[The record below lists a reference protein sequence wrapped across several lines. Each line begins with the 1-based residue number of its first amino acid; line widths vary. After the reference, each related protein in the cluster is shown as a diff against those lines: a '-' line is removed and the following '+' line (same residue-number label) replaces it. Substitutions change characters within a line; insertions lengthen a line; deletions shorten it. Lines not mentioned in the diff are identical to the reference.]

1 MVIFLFLFFLASPIF
16 AESASMETMWL
27 LDKDKIKV
35 NEIDGLKTY
44 QFAKGFIDFSINLS
58 NDCTRY
64 ASISI
69 TTTTKAQNDALVGLV
84 SSGKLYRFVDSFSAR
99 NSMGELTTKHIHY
112 GFPKEWQNYSVKV
125 TTP

>member
-1 MVIFLFLFFLASPIF
+1 MVIFLFLFLFVSPLF

-27 LDKDKIKV
+27 LDKDKIKA
-35 NEIDGLKTY
+35 NEIGSLKAY

-69 TTTTKAQNDALVGLV
+69 TTTTKAQNDALAGLV
-84 SSGKLYRFVDSFSAR
+84 SSGKLYRFVDSFSAK
-99 NSMGELTTKHIHY
+99 NSMGELTTKHVHY
-112 GFPKEWQNYSVKV
+112 GFPPEWQDYSVKV

>member
-1 MVIFLFLFFLASPIF
+1 MVIFLLAFFLACPLF
-16 AESASMETMWL
+16 AESVSMETMWL
-27 LDKDKIKV
+27 IDKDKIKV
-35 NEIDGLKTY
+35 NEVDGLKTY

-69 TTTTKAQNDALVGLV
+69 TTTTKAQNDIILGFV
-84 SSGKLYRFVDSFSAR
+84 SSGKLYRFVDSFSAK
-99 NSMGELTTKHIHY
+99 NSMGETTTKHIHY
-112 GFPKEWQNYSVKV
+112 GFPPEWQDYSVKV